1 MITMGTSDKRYSFL
15 GGLSLEEWFN
25 SPEGEASVR
34 DLKGTMERDSRF
46 KQRFAERVK
55 SMTVEEQDRW
65 MAKIS
70 TSVKRQLEVEVGE
83 FISENGVKI
92 GEAECGDIFQYN
104 HWKAIQVLDCYRFEY
119 TNEEAHEYGHDV
131 FYEIKLLI
139 VRAFPSLVTDG
150 VPVCVD
156 NAYFK
161 TWYEANKYG
170 EWFVLESKKRYEGNS
185 DFIKGDYKIEKIK
198 LSTIENKINQT
209 KEKWKKIL
217 KS

>member
-1 MITMGTSDKRYSFL
+1 MGTSDKRYSFL

-55 SMTVEEQDRW
+55 SMAVEEQDRW

-70 TSVKRQLEVEVGE
+70 ASTKRQLETEVGD

-150 VPVCVD
+150 VPICVD
-156 NAYFK
+156 HTYFK
-161 TWYEANKYG
+161 TWYEASEYG
-170 EWFVLESKKRYEGNS
+170 NWFVSECEKKYEGDNNI
-185 DFIKGDYKIEKIK
+185 IKGDYRIEKIK
-198 LSTIENKINQT
+198 LTTVEDKIRQA
-209 KEKWKKIL
+209 KEEMI
-217 KS
+217 

>member
-1 MITMGTSDKRYSFL
+1 MGTSDERYIFL
-15 GGLSLEEWFN
+15 GGLTLEEWFD

-34 DLKGTMERDSRF
+34 DLKETMERDRRF

-55 SMTVEEQDRW
+55 SMAVEEQDIW

-70 TSVKRQLEVEVGE
+70 ASAKRQLETEVGE

-104 HWKAIQVLDCYRFEY
+104 HWKAIQILDCYRFEY
-119 TNEEAHEYGHDV
+119 TDKEAHEYGHDV
-131 FYEIKLLI
+131 FYEIKLMHVWDSPTMCI
-139 VRAFPSLVTDG
+139 DG

-170 EWFVLESKKRYEGNS
+170 EWFVLESKKRYEGTS
-185 DFIKGDYKIEKIK
+185 GFIKGEYKIEKIK
-198 LSTIENKINQT
+198 LSTIEDKINQT
-209 KEKWKKIL
+209 KKNWRETL
-217 KS
+217 